1 MDYPFI
7 NPVEILQRRA
17 QETPDR
23 LSHMLLGAKEEENQ
37 SLTYSQLDAAVREM
51 AAYLQSVAEPGQR
64 ALLVYPTSLEFIVA
78 MYACLYAGIVPIP
91 TNPPGMNRSAQRL
104 EAIARDAQAALVLT
118 TPEYQAAFLAEAAQ
132 FPDFAALTWVT
143 RDSVRA
149 GGSHSLQ
156 MPVITPQTTAF
167 IQYTSGSTNIPKGVI
182 ISYRNLSYNAHAIRQ
197 TRLYEFSDE
206 SIALNWAPLF
216 HDMGLLVSVF
226 QTVIDGTKSLMMS
239 PIMFMQNPVSW
250 LRGIQKYKVTAS
262 GAPNFAYELCIHKI
276 PLEKCEGL
284 DLSSWKLAYNSA
296 EPVRAETQE
305 AFAKKF
311 APFGFR
317 PEAFAPCY
325 GLAEATLEVSAYTG
339 EPKTLTL
346 TISRS
351 AFEEGKV
358 RPVEAANGKDTLTM
372 VSSGAPLA
380 DIRIAIADPK
390 TRHARAA
397 DEVGEVWLAGGN
409 IAEGYWNRPEDTKHT
424 FGAHLVGSHE
434 GPFLRTGDLG
444 FMHNGHLY
452 ITGRLKDL
460 LIVRG
465 RNYYPQDIE
474 LTVEK
479 THPALRAGGGAAFS
493 VTEDNVEQLV
503 VVHETQRREIEGV
516 DWQEVIKTIRAN
528 IAREHGIRAHAVVLI
543 RRATIS
549 KTSSGKIMRSEMK
562 RQFLENELQ
571 VVAEWRAPGKQIA
584 LDEASTAGI

>member
-1 MDYPFI
+1 MEYPFI

-17 QETPDR
+17 AETPNR
-23 LSHMLLGAKEEENQ
+23 LSHMLLGATEAENQ
-37 SLTYSQLDAAVREM
+37 SLTYSQLDAEVKKM

-64 ALLVYPTSLEFIVA
+64 ALLVYPTSLDFVIA
-78 MYACLYAGIVPIP
+78 MYACLYAGVIPIP

-118 TPEYQAAFLAEAAQ
+118 TPEYQRAFLLEAEQ
-132 FPDFAALTWVT
+132 FPQFAALKWVT
-143 RDSVRA
+143 RETVEA
-149 GGSHSLQ
+149 GGAHSLQ
-156 MPVITPQTTAF
+156 IPKITPQSIAF
-167 IQYTSGSTNIPKGVI
+167 MQYTSGSTNIPKGVI

-197 TRLYEFSDE
+197 TRKYELSEE
-206 SIALNWAPLF
+206 STALNWAPLF

-250 LRGIQKYKVTAS
+250 LRGIHKYRVTAS

-276 PLEKCEGL
+276 PPEKCEGL

-339 EPKTLTL
+339 EPKTITL
-346 TISRS
+346 TIKRS
-351 AFEEGKV
+351 DFEEGKIT
-358 RPVEAANGKDTLTM
+358 PVESAEEKNTLTM

-380 DIRIAIADPK
+380 DIRVLIADPH
-390 TRHARAA
+390 TRKRRAD

-424 FGAHLVGSHE
+424 FGAHTSDTHE

-444 FMHNGHLY
+444 FMHDGHLY

-474 LTVEK
+474 ITVEK
-479 THPALRAGGGAAFS
+479 THPALRPGGGAAFS
-493 VTEDNVEQLV
+493 ITENGTERLV
-503 VVHETQRREIEGV
+503 VVHETQRREMEGV
-516 DWQEVIKTIRAN
+516 DWNEVIKAIRAN

-543 RRATIS
+543 RRATIA

-562 RQFLENELQ
+562 RQFLANELQ
-571 VVAEWRAPGKQIA
+571 VVAEWRAPV
-584 LDEASTAGI
+584 

>member
-1 MDYPFI
+1 MEYPFI
-7 NPVEILQRRA
+7 NPVEVLQRRA

-23 LSHMLLGAKEEENQ
+23 LSHMLLGIKEEENQ
-37 SLTYSQLDAAVREM
+37 SLTYSQLGQAVREM
-51 AAYLQSVAEPGQR
+51 AAYLQSVSEPGQR

-104 EAIARDAQAALVLT
+104 EAIAKDARARLVLT

-143 RDSVRA
+143 REAVKS
-149 GGSHSLQ
+149 GGGHSLQ
-156 MPVITPQTTAF
+156 MPVITPKSTAF
-167 IQYTSGSTNIPKGVI
+167 IQYTSGSTNTPKGVI
-182 ISYRNLSYNAHAIRQ
+182 ISYRNLSFNAHAIRQ
-197 TRLYEFSDE
+197 TRLYELSDE

-239 PIMFMQNPVSW
+239 PIMFMQNPASW

-276 PLEKCEGL
+276 PVEKCEGL
-284 DLSSWKLAYNSA
+284 DLSTWKLAYNSA
-296 EPVRAETQE
+296 EPVRAETQS
-305 AFAKKF
+305 AFAEKF

-339 EPKTLTL
+339 EPKTVTL
-346 TISRS
+346 TINRN

-358 RPVEAANGKDTLTM
+358 TPAESKGEKDTLTM

-380 DIRIAIADPK
+380 DIQVAIVDPNSK
-390 TRHARAA
+390 KRRAA
-397 DEVGEVWLAGGN
+397 DEVGEVWISGGN

-424 FGAHLVGSHE
+424 FGAHIVETQE

-444 FMHNGHLY
+444 FLHNGHLY

-465 RNYYPQDIE
+465 RNYYPQDVE
-474 LTVEK
+474 ATVEN
-479 THPALRAGGGAAFS
+479 THRLLRAGGGAAFS
-493 VTEDNVEQLV
+493 ITENGVEQLV
-503 VVHETQRREIEGV
+503 VVHEVQRRELEGV
-516 DWQEVIKTIRAN
+516 DWNDVIKNIRAN
-528 IAREHGIRAHAVVLI
+528 IAREHGIRAHAVILI

-549 KTSSGKIMRSEMK
+549 KTSSGKIMRSETR

-571 VVAEWRAPGKQIA
+571 VVTEWRAP
-584 LDEASTAGI
+584 S